1 LRMRLTI
8 TFTCLVVLCACSVDK
23 ERAGGLAERGE
34 RARTSAPP
42 EGSAVVHLRDAR
54 GAEVGKATL
63 TETTEGVRIAG
74 EVNHLSPGEHGFH
87 IHEKGMCDAPGFQ
100 SAGGH
105 YNPAGTDHGG
115 PTTENRHA
123 GDLGNLRVG
132 DDGRAAFDITA
143 RGVTLRKGP
152 QSLLDGAGTSLMV
165 HAKAD
170 DLASNPAG
178 NSGERIACGIVEVE
192 RVQ

>member
-1 LRMRLTI
+1 LLMK
-8 TFTCLVVLCACSVDK
+8 FTTTLMCMLFLSACSVDK

-34 RARTSAPP
+34 RARTATPP
-42 EGSAVVHLRDAR
+42 EGSAVVYLRDVR
-54 GAEVGKATL
+54 GAQVGKATL
-63 TETTEGVRIAG
+63 TDTAEGVRIAG
-74 EVNHLSPGEHGFH
+74 EVNHLPPGEHGFH

-115 PTTENRHA
+115 PNTERRHA

-132 DDGRAAFDITA
+132 DDGRAVFDITA

-165 HAKAD
+165 HAKGD

-178 NSGERIACGIVEVE
+178 NSGDRIACGVVEVE
-192 RVQ
+192 RAQ